1 MAEGKD
7 DFGDGP
13 LAYVSLS
20 GQIVECN
27 REFANLFGVQSNE
40 LRGVDLTSLA
50 KFDNPALVLEAAYKL
65 DQLGSDVDEADRW
78 RAVLK
83 SSHVDDEYW
92 LIAKRSNQR
101 INGRSMLEVTASIN
115 VSSPSGKQKRESIR
129 RSTMITEAKLE
140 EITSTSFGVQRVL
153 VVEDSPTALKLM
165 ARMVTRLG
173 HEVMTAINGV
183 DALELLRKET
193 FDIVLMDINMPMM
206 NGLEA
211 SHEFR
216 KLERQN
222 RASGKPYQKIIAMSG
237 DISNTLFHEVTNAGF
252 DAFIPKPLTE
262 ERFYEV
268 LRMPVNT
275 HK

>member
-1 MAEGKD
+1 MAEEKK

-13 LAYVSLS
+13 IAYVSLS

-27 REFANLFGVQSNE
+27 TDFANLFGVQCNE

-50 KFDNPALVLEAAYKL
+50 KFDNPALILEAAYKL
-65 DQLGSDVDEADRW
+65 DQLGADGDEADRW
-78 RAVLK
+78 RAELK
-83 SSHVDDEYW
+83 SSHVEDEYW
-92 LIAKRSNQR
+92 LVAKRCNQR
-101 INGRSMLEVTASIN
+101 INGRNVLEVTASPN
-115 VSSPSGKQKRESIR
+115 VAIPSGKQKRESIR

-140 EITSTSFGVQRVL
+140 EIHSTSVGVQRVL

-173 HEVMTAINGV
+173 HQVMTAINGV
-183 DALELLRKET
+183 DALELLQTET

-216 KLERQN
+216 KIERRN

-268 LRMPVNT
+268 LHMPVNT